1 MVDVEAVRGAVAER
15 RDELVALVRELVSY
29 PSENPKL
36 LSGAAAQARATAA
49 EAACQDAVVMHF
61 GALGMRVDR
70 FEALPGREDVV
81 GRLAGAGGGRSLILN
96 GHVDVVPAG
105 DASAWPHDPWGGELD
120 GDRLWGRGACDMKGG
135 IACGIVALRALQELG
150 LRLAGDVVFQSV
162 VDEETGGPGTRAAL
176 ARGHV
181 AEAAIV
187 LEPTAREIVTVE
199 GGLEW
204 VRVVVRGRTGHS
216 AIRYRSVHAGGRGE
230 AVSAIEKAVKL
241 LAAVAELERHWAVH
255 KVHPLMPRG
264 ITTINPGVIA
274 GGSGGGTDGMPNGMV
289 AYSNFSDYCALGL
302 SLKYLPDERADD
314 VKAEFEQYVARIAAA
329 DPWLREHPPEIEWGV
344 AGVSFPPSEVPSDHP
359 LVMALGGAFRAV
371 AGEPRLGGFEA
382 VSDLAWLAEAGI
394 PAVLYGP
401 GDFAQAHSSAE
412 YVGVDELVEVATVVA
427 LALCE
432 WCGVA

>member
-1 MVDVEAVRGAVAER
+1 MIDVDAVRGAVGER
-15 RDELVALVRELVSY
+15 RDELVALVRELVSHA
-29 PSENPKL
+29 SENPKL
-36 LSGAAAQARATAA
+36 LGDSAARARATAA
-49 EAACQDAVVMHF
+49 EAACQDTMAGHLS
-61 GALGMRVDR
+61 ALGMQIDR
-70 FEALPGREDVV
+70 FEALPGRDDVV

-105 DASAWPHDPWGGELD
+105 DASAWSHDPWGGELED
-120 GDRLWGRGACDMKGG
+120 GRLWGRGACDMKGG
-135 IACGIVALRALQELG
+135 IAAGVMALRALGALG
-150 LRLAGDVVFQSV
+150 VRLAGDVVFQSV

-176 ARGHV
+176 ARGHT
-181 AEAAIV
+181 ADAAIV

-216 AIRYRSVHAGGRGE
+216 AVRYRSVHAGGQGE

-255 KVHPLMPRG
+255 KLHPLMPRG

-274 GGSGGGTDGMPNGMV
+274 GGSGGGADGLPNGMV
-289 AYSNFSDYCALGL
+289 AYSNFADYCALGL
-302 SLKYLPDERADD
+302 SLKYLPSERGDD
-314 VKAEFEQYVARIAAA
+314 VRAEFEQFVARVAAA

-344 AGVSFPPSEVPSDHP
+344 SGVSFPPSEVPSDHP
-359 LVMALGGAFRAV
+359 LVTGLCGAFRAI

-382 VSDLAWLAEAGI
+382 VSDLAWMAEAGI
-394 PAVLYGP
+394 PAVLFGP
-401 GDFAQAHSSAE
+401 GDIGRAHSSAE
-412 YVGVDELVEVATVVA
+412 YVGVDELVEVTSVVA
-427 LALCE
+427 LALCD